1 MHLATR
7 RSRPNPIRSKTKQNT
22 TTLLAECSGRLLE
35 RISNGAP
42 RGMTVQRQNPAYRF
56 ARVPLFSRCIC
67 AANLAGVVKMSISS
81 CKTAIVTGASRGLG
95 RQIALYLATQN
106 INIVVNY
113 AASRAEADAV
123 AAEINAAGG
132 RALARNATKGTIS
145 ATSPMRLKA
154 DAAAMF

>member
-1 MHLATR
+1 
-7 RSRPNPIRSKTKQNT
+7 
-22 TTLLAECSGRLLE
+22 
-35 RISNGAP
+35 
-42 RGMTVQRQNPAYRF
+42 
-56 ARVPLFSRCIC
+56 
-67 AANLAGVVKMSISS
+67 MSISS

-132 RALARNATKGTIS
+132 RALAVQADVGNEADVARLFEQALAHFGRIDIVVNNAGTMITRS
-145 ATSPMRLKA
+145 LKDSSTA
-154 DAAAMF
+154 DFERQFDVNVKSVFLMLRQAAAHH